1 MEDED
6 SEKVFLDMMKVYLA
20 QMDSALKISKII
32 CEHSDREELSGND
45 IICGLIYRLM
55 IPMEATQINES
66 LENAEELL
74 EDNSEEEDS
83 EEEDYDDISETYEKP
98 TIPQKLKSNNCNCE
112 VCIQMRVCLLNYHSF
127 ETNDQL
133 SEIFKNS
140 IKTTCDKYNIY
151 V

>member
-1 MEDED
+1 MDDED
-6 SEKVFLDMMKVYLA
+6 SNKLFLDMMKVYLA

-55 IPMEATQINES
+55 NPMKQEEINES
-66 LENAEELL
+66 LANAEELL
-74 EDNSEEEDS
+74 EDDS
-83 EEEDYDDISETYEKP
+83 EEEDYDDIPETYEKP
-98 TIPQKLKSNNCNCE
+98 SIPQKLKSNHCNCE

-151 V
+151 I

>member
-6 SEKVFLDMMKVYLA
+6 SNKVFLDVMKVYLA
-20 QMDSALKISKII
+20 QIDSAMKISKII

-55 IPMEATQINES
+55 IPMDSTQINES
-66 LENAEELL
+66 LQNADELL
-74 EDNSEEEDS
+74 KEDS
-83 EEEDYDDISETYEKP
+83 DDELEDYDDIPEIYEKP
-98 TIPQKLKSNNCNCE
+98 IISQKLKSNNCNCE
-112 VCIQMRVCLLNYHSF
+112 TCIQMRVCLLNYHSF

>member
-55 IPMEATQINES
+55 NPMKQEEINES
-66 LENAEELL
+66 LEHAEELL
-74 EDNSEEEDS
+74 KEDS
-83 EEEDYDDISETYEKP
+83 DDELEDYDDIPEIYEKP
-98 TIPQKLKSNNCNCE
+98 IISQKLKSNNCNCE
-112 VCIQMRVCLLNYHSF
+112 ICIQMRVCLLNYHSF

-133 SEIFKNS
+133 SEIYRNS
-140 IKTTCDKYNIY
+140 IKTTCDKYNIII
-151 V
+151 